1 MAETNGNQ
9 QRQWPRYYY
18 LLVPLVAI
26 LLTLAMIELL
36 LALFWPVP
44 PSMSMNIYYKADP
57 VTGFAHEPSAVGR
70 YPTGI
75 LAIANSQGF
84 RDNVVTVQKP
94 PGTQRILVLGD
105 SFTVG
110 VNVEMEESYPQVL
123 ERMMNESS
131 DTPVEIINAAVGG
144 SDPFQYAQYFEHH
157 GSKYSPDEV
166 MVGFFVGNDTYST
179 TTSVEQIAT
188 VVNGQ
193 RVSRKAAEGSFV
205 QLRIM
210 LHQNFNLVRLL
221 QGFSFIEVSAT
232 RQDCE
237 DFSHNLL
244 NIARNR
250 LRNHRVDLSS
260 QPKFSANAVNQIQRI
275 KQKADRMGIP
285 LTVLLIPDEL
295 QINKKLREGLVPPN
309 ELHIYDFAMPQQL
322 LAEEFAALGIATLD
336 LLPFY
341 VQDERCLYM
350 NDSHWTPQGHA
361 VAASAIAQYVSDPAR
376 KPSSVPG
383 TAIHP
388 GAVST
393 GAQQVTL
400 GEAVTIIHSYV
411 DVLRA
416 RGEKKS
422 SIFDSSLL
430 PFPKDRIKA
439 AAIVLNLAAT
449 DPAEK
454 ESFIGI
460 AKSLALYQ
468 PDVGD
473 NPIPLEGERSEGT
486 SWRSVV
492 EPEMQNTERAFAETQ
507 R

>member
-1 MAETNGNQ
+1 MAETSGNQ

-44 PSMSMNIYYKADP
+44 PSMSMNMYYKADP

-70 YPTGI
+70 SPTGI

-110 VNVEMEESYPQVL
+110 VNVEMEESFPQVL

-144 SDPFQYAQYFEHH
+144 FDPFQYAQYFEHH

-221 QGFSFIEVSAT
+221 QEDSSIEVSAT

-237 DFSHNLL
+237 DFSHTLL

-275 KQKADRMGIP
+275 KQKTDRMGIP
-285 LTVLLIPDEL
+285 LTVVLIPDEL
-295 QINKKLREGLVPPN
+295 QINQKLRERLVPP
-309 ELHIYDFAMPQQL
+309 EKLHVYDFAMPQQL
-322 LAEEFAALGIATLD
+322 LAEEFAALGIATFD
-336 LLPFY
+336 LLPFFL
-341 VQDERCLYM
+341 QDERCLYI
-350 NDSHWTPQGHA
+350 NDSHWTSEGHV
-361 VAASAIAQYVSDPAR
+361 VAASAIAQYISRPASAR
-376 KPSSVPG
+376 ASVPVK
-383 TAIHP
+383 ASRP
-388 GAVST
+388 GAVSA
-393 GAQQVTL
+393 GAKEVSL

-411 DVLRA
+411 PVLR
-416 RGEKKS
+416 KS
-422 SIFDSSLL
+422 SEYGSSVFDSSLL

-460 AKSLALYQ
+460 AKSLALFQ

-473 NPIPLEGERSEGT
+473 KPISLDGGRSDGT
-486 SWRSVV
+486 TWRSVV
-492 EPEMQNTERAFAETQ
+492 EPEMQNTERAIAETQ